1 MSLSSSHL
9 KLMYWPTVTRPQSN
23 RASLE
28 CAETGDLNHGY
39 AFNNVHYQMHNVA
52 AHSTCVTLSCQHGHV
67 NKN

>member
-1 MSLSSSHL
+1 
-9 KLMYWPTVTRPQSN
+9 MYWPTVTRPQSN

-28 CAETGDLNHGY
+28 CAETGDLNHGC
-39 AFNNVHYQMHNVA
+39 VHYQMHNVA